1 MLQIPQE
8 KDSYKGSI
16 VSHWCLKK
24 KNIDANIKDDQ
35 LLISMSSLWCPTKEQ
50 QDDQVQPGWH
60 RYCRALEWMH
70 LRRAHRPRFGC
81 FTCCRKPLPPSLTAW
96 RQLGA
101 RLWVRQQPEPTS
113 HFAPHSSLLM
123 TPTRLTE
130 TRIQPLSRLA
140 HSPLLRCHPPHS
152 LTALR
157 PSCRL
162 AAAHMIRA
170 STQPPVLPRPTTP
183 DRSVVA
189 GTVQC
194 NRVGRLAGE
203 GGSRQP
209 APENTTP
216 VLPPDTHPLLRLPI
230 FSTSK
235 LTDPRSGD
243 LAHKSNPHVYKIDA
257 HSTYQKRNNIFSS
270 SSKLLRIIR
279 PIMQAMMWA
288 NNGEKFSLMLSVT
301 AWSLVIDQL
310 DMRTRWVGLVS
321 FKTPCFPCRLCC
333 FYTIVEILKALFI
346 LEAINILV
354 QIPFNH

>member
-1 MLQIPQE
+1 
-8 KDSYKGSI
+8 
-16 VSHWCLKK
+16 
-24 KNIDANIKDDQ
+24 
-35 LLISMSSLWCPTKEQ
+35 
-50 QDDQVQPGWH
+50 
-60 RYCRALEWMH
+60 
-70 LRRAHRPRFGC
+70 
-81 FTCCRKPLPPSLTAW
+81 
-96 RQLGA
+96 
-101 RLWVRQQPEPTS
+101 
-113 HFAPHSSLLM
+113 M

-130 TRIQPLSRLA
+130 TRIQPFSRLA

-230 FSTSK
+230 FSLFSK
-235 LTDPRSGD
+235 LTD
-243 LAHKSNPHVYKIDA
+243 LKIWDTNQILYV
-257 HSTYQKRNNIFSS
+257 HIPQ
-270 SSKLLRIIR
+270 IR
-279 PIMQAMMWA
+279 KQ
-288 NNGEKFSLMLSVT
+288 T
-301 AWSLVIDQL
+301 
-310 DMRTRWVGLVS
+310 
-321 FKTPCFPCRLCC
+321 
-333 FYTIVEILKALFI
+333 
-346 LEAINILV
+346 
-354 QIPFNH
+354 IPFAFLI

>member
-1 MLQIPQE
+1 MIR
-8 KDSYKGSI
+8 
-16 VSHWCLKK
+16 
-24 KNIDANIKDDQ
+24 
-35 LLISMSSLWCPTKEQ
+35 SSLGDTGIAAPLSEFTSVVLTDHGLVASHAAGKPCPP
-50 QDDQVQPGWH
+50 V
-60 RYCRALEWMH
+60 
-70 LRRAHRPRFGC
+70 
-81 FTCCRKPLPPSLTAW
+81 S
-96 RQLGA
+96 QLGGN
-101 RLWVRQQPEPTS
+101 WVQGCEYASSLNQPHTS

-140 HSPLLRCHPPHS
+140 HSPLLRCHPPHP

-243 LAHKSNPHVYKIDA
+243 FAHKSNPHVYKIDA
-257 HSTYQKRNNIFSS
+257 HSTYQERNNTLF
-270 SSKLLRIIR
+270 LL
-279 PIMQAMMWA
+279 Q
-288 NNGEKFSLMLSVT
+288 NS
-301 AWSLVIDQL
+301 
-310 DMRTRWVGLVS
+310 
-321 FKTPCFPCRLCC
+321 
-333 FYTIVEILKALFI
+333 
-346 LEAINILV
+346 
-354 QIPFNH
+354 